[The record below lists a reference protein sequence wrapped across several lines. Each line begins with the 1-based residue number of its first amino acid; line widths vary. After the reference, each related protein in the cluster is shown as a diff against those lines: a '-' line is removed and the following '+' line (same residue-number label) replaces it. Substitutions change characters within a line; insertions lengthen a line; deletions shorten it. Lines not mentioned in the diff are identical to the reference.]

1 MNERPDSVVVEELDA
16 LARVRAQLA
25 DLPPVRTAS
34 EIPIL
39 RELERLRERL
49 LSGDENKDHSALT
62 EQYHNQ
68 SAILH
73 QLRSA
78 GQGTQ
83 VDPASPYFAHLRL
96 EEEGRERDLFLGRAT
111 CLQRGVRIVDWRDAP
126 ISKIFYSYRQGESFD
141 EEISGRERQG
151 SVRARRMLR
160 IRDGVLERVQ
170 APEGD
175 FSSMRTRPRA
185 GGARRARPR
194 GSPVARR
201 WPFVSTIKKT
211 PSGGAWGGRA
221 TAGRSAPTSIF
232 PRSRA

>member
-1 MNERPDSVVVEELDA
+1 MIERPDSVVVEELDA
-16 LARVRAQLA
+16 LARVRTQLA

-78 GQGTQ
+78 GQGTP

-96 EEEGRERDLFLGRAT
+96 EEEGQRRGPDSKAHDVLAQLTLRERASGGTAQGDEVSLDGR
-111 CLQRGVRIVDWRDAP
+111 RDDAHAEVP
-126 ISKIFYSYRQGESFD
+126 SL
-141 EEISGRERQG
+141 
-151 SVRARRMLR
+151 ARLAV
-160 IRDGVLERVQ
+160 I
-170 APEGD
+170 
-175 FSSMRTRPRA
+175 
-185 GGARRARPR
+185 RRAAGTAANRAAALFR
-194 GSPVARR
+194 HSRSSSSGSL
-201 WPFVSTIKKT
+201 S
-211 PSGGAWGGRA
+211 A
-221 TAGRSAPTSIF
+221 TMPAPACTL
-232 PRSRA
+232 A